1 MKDWNKEATFL
12 SSIPTQYF
20 DDYGRPLY
28 VLGSIENDEESHLM
42 KHYEYNLIYDLPILH
57 KVLKSLIAQNIFTV
71 KTVIFRLKEGNISLE
86 EARIATVEHALKLYF
101 EEQYCVACHLLV
113 PQIEAMVRQIVDCAG
128 YPILKEEKGSNTGY
142 QYSTL
147 DELLRCP
154 VFGED
159 VSFYLRACLTSPK
172 GLNIRNKLCHS
183 LVSPNTF
190 NVQIA
195 DRLIHVLI
203 LLIVLSS
210 KQNICN

>member
-1 MKDWNKEATFL
+1 MKDCNKEATFL

-71 KTVIFRLKEGNISLE
+71 KTVIFRLKEGNIPLE

-101 EEQYCVACHLLV
+101 DEQYCVACHLLV

-142 QYSTL
+142 QYTTL
-147 DELLRCP
+147 DELLRCLI
-154 VFGED
+154 FGED

-172 GLNIRNKLCHS
+172 GLNIRNNLCHS

-195 DRLIHVLI
+195 DRLIHILI

-210 KQNICN
+210 QQNICN